1 MNNFKQISFNQ
12 NNLSDNLKIF
22 NPNSSNFIMK
32 KDNSNFSNLNTY
44 YILIKPDKTVQ
55 YTQDFN
61 IYLVDYNNNDIKN
74 RQLIGKVTAYQLNN
88 NNFVSFI
95 FSPIAN
101 GINLNAIQFEKNEK
115 NEENILNNV
124 SVSISIIYNQVLSN
138 ERWEHI
144 GVQGMPNNLIMVNN
158 ELFSLGKSGVLEI
171 GDEIKNNI
179 TKFAIIDH
187 GNNNILVDI
196 LYKEV

>member
-1 MNNFKQISFNQ
+1 MNDFKQRTFNK
-12 NNLSDNLKIF
+12 NNLNDNLELSF
-22 NPNSSNFIMK
+22 EVPNFIMK
-32 KDNSNFSNLNTY
+32 KDKSNFSNTVLY
-44 YILIKPDKTVQ
+44 YMLIKPDKTGQ

-74 RQLIGKVTAYQLNN
+74 RQLIGKVTAYQLSN

-95 FSPIAN
+95 FSPIADK
-101 GINLNAIQFEKNEK
+101 INLNAIQFEKNENNILNEK
-115 NEENILNNV
+115 NENNILNNV
-124 SVSISIIYNQVLSN
+124 SIATINNQVPSN
-138 ERWEHI
+138 EKWKQI
-144 GVQGMPNNLIMVNN
+144 GVQGLPNNLIMVNN

-196 LYKEV
+196 LY

>member
-12 NNLSDNLKIF
+12 NHLGSNLKIK
-22 NPNSSNFIMK
+22 I
-32 KDNSNFSNLNTY
+32 SNFSNLFVMQEDESNFSNTVLY
-44 YILIKPDKTVQ
+44 YILIKPDKTEQ

-101 GINLNAIQFEKNEK
+101 LNAIYFEQNEK
-115 NEENILNNV
+115 DILKNV
-124 SVSISIIYNQVLSN
+124 SIATINNQVPSN
-138 ERWEHI
+138 EKWKQI

-171 GDEIKNNI
+171 GDEIKNSI

-196 LYKEV
+196 LY

>member
-12 NNLSDNLKIF
+12 NHLGGNLKIS
-22 NPNSSNFIMK
+22 NPSNSNFIMQEN
-32 KDNSNFSNLNTY
+32 NSNFSNLVTY

-74 RQLIGKVTAYQLNN
+74 RQFIGKVTAYQLNN

-101 GINLNAIQFEKNEK
+101 GINLNAIQFEQNG
-115 NEENILNNV
+115 NDILKNV
-124 SVSISIIYNQVLSN
+124 SIATINNQVLSN

-144 GVQGMPNNLIMVNN
+144 GVQGIPNNLIMVNN

>member
-12 NNLSDNLKIF
+12 NHLSDLKIF
-22 NPNSSNFIMK
+22 KPSNSFNFVMRE
-32 KDNSNFSNLNTY
+32 DNSNFSNLDTY
-44 YILIKPDKTVQ
+44 YMLIKPNKTVQ

-61 IYLVDYNNNDIKN
+61 IYLVDYSNNDIKN

-88 NNFVSFI
+88 NDFVSFI
-95 FSPIAN
+95 FSPIADK
-101 GINLNAIQFEKNEK
+101 INLNAIQFGKNE
-115 NEENILNNV
+115 NNILDNI
-124 SVSISIIYNQVLSN
+124 SISIATINNQVPSN
-138 ERWEHI
+138 EKWKQI

-196 LYKEV
+196 LY

>member
-12 NNLSDNLKIF
+12 NHLSDNLKIF

-32 KDNSNFSNLNTY
+32 KDESNFSNLVTY

-55 YTQDFN
+55 YTYTQDFN

-101 GINLNAIQFEKNEK
+101 GINLNAIQFEKNE
-115 NEENILNNV
+115 NNILNNV
-124 SVSISIIYNQVLSN
+124 SIAIISTQVPSN

>member
-12 NNLSDNLKIF
+12 NNLNDNLKIF
-22 NPNSSNFIMK
+22 NPNSSNFIMQE
-32 KDNSNFSNLNTY
+32 DNSNFSNLNTY

-74 RQLIGKVTAYQLNN
+74 RQFIGKVTAYQLNN

-95 FSPIAN
+95 FSPITN
-101 GINLNAIQFEKNEK
+101 GINLNAIQFEKKEK
-115 NEENILNNV
+115 DILKNV
-124 SVSISIIYNQVLSN
+124 SIATINNQVLSN

-144 GVQGMPNNLIMVNN
+144 GIQGMPNNLIMVNN

>member
-12 NNLSDNLKIF
+12 NHLSDNLKIIF
-22 NPNSSNFIMK
+22 NSPNSPNFIMK
-32 KDNSNFSNLNTY
+32 EDNSNFSNLVTY

-115 NEENILNNV
+115 DILYNV
-124 SVSISIIYNQVLSN
+124 SIAIISTQVPSN

>member
-12 NNLSDNLKIF
+12 NHLNDNLELS
-22 NPNSSNFIMK
+22 NPNSSNFIMQEN
-32 KDNSNFSNLNTY
+32 NSNFSNLNTY
-44 YILIKPDKTVQ
+44 YILIKPDKTVH
-55 YTQDFN
+55 YNQDFN

-74 RQLIGKVTAYQLNN
+74 RQFIGKVTAYQLNN

-101 GINLNAIQFEKNEK
+101 LNAIQFEQNE
-115 NEENILNNV
+115 NNILNNV
-124 SVSISIIYNQVLSN
+124 SISIATINNQVPNN

-144 GVQGMPNNLIMVNN
+144 GVQGMPNNLVMVNN

>member
-12 NNLSDNLKIF
+12 NHLSDHLKIINF
-22 NPNSSNFIMK
+22 PNSSNFIMK
-32 KDNSNFSNLNTY
+32 EDKSNFSNLNTY
-44 YILIKPDKTVQ
+44 YILIKPYKTVQYQ

-61 IYLVDYNNNDIKN
+61 IYLVNYNKNDIKN

-101 GINLNAIQFEKNEK
+101 GINLNAIQFEKNE
-115 NEENILNNV
+115 NNILNNV
-124 SVSISIIYNQVLSN
+124 SIAIISTQVPSN

-171 GDEIKNNI
+171 GDEIKNSI

>member
-12 NNLSDNLKIF
+12 NNLSDNLNLKIS
-22 NPNSSNFIMK
+22 NSSSNFIMK
-32 KDNSNFSNLNTY
+32 EDESNFSNLNTY

-101 GINLNAIQFEKNEK
+101 GINLNAIQFEKNG
-115 NEENILNNV
+115 NNILDNV

-179 TKFAIIDH
+179 IKFAIIDQI
-187 GNNNILVDI
+187 GRASCRERV
-196 LYKEV
+196 

>member
-12 NNLSDNLKIF
+12 NHLNDNLKI
-22 NPNSSNFIMK
+22 SNFPKNSPNFVMK
-32 KDNSNFSNLNTY
+32 EDNSNFSNLVTY
-44 YILIKPDKTVQ
+44 YILIKPNKTVR

-74 RQLIGKVTAYQLNN
+74 RQFIGKVTAYQLNN

-95 FSPIAN
+95 FSPIADK
-101 GINLNAIQFEKNEK
+101 INLNAIQFEKNEK
-115 NEENILNNV
+115 DILKNV
-124 SVSISIIYNQVLSN
+124 SIATINNQVPSG

>member
-12 NNLSDNLKIF
+12 NHLSDNLKISNNF
-22 NPNSSNFIMK
+22 PNSNFIMK
-32 KDNSNFSNLNTY
+32 EDKSNFSNLFTY
-44 YILIKPDKTVQ
+44 YILIKPNKTVQ
-55 YTQDFN
+55 YTYTQDFN

-95 FSPIAN
+95 FSPITN
-101 GINLNAIQFEKNEK
+101 KINLNAIQFEKNE
-115 NEENILNNV
+115 NNITDNI
-124 SVSISIIYNQVLSN
+124 SISIINTKVVPSN

>member
-12 NNLSDNLKIF
+12 NHLSDNLKIS
-22 NPNSSNFIMK
+22 NSSNSSNYFIMK
-32 KDNSNFSNLNTY
+32 EDNSNFSNLNTY

-55 YTQDFN
+55 YQYTQDFN

-74 RQLIGKVTAYQLNN
+74 RQFIGKVTAYQLNN

-101 GINLNAIQFEKNEK
+101 GINFNAIQFEKK
-115 NEENILNNV
+115 EENILNNV
-124 SVSISIIYNQVLSN
+124 SISIISTQVPSN

>member
-12 NNLSDNLKIF
+12 NHLNDNLKI
-22 NPNSSNFIMK
+22 SNFPNNSPNFVMK
-32 KDNSNFSNLNTY
+32 EDNSNFSNLVTY
-44 YILIKPDKTVQ
+44 YILIKPNKTVR

-74 RQLIGKVTAYQLNN
+74 RQFIGKVTAYQLNN

-95 FSPIAN
+95 FSPIADK
-101 GINLNAIQFEKNEK
+101 INLNAIQFEKNEK
-115 NEENILNNV
+115 DILKNV
-124 SVSISIIYNQVLSN
+124 SIATINNQVPSG

>member
-12 NNLSDNLKIF
+12 NHLSDNLKIL
-22 NPNSSNFIMK
+22 NPSNSNFIMK
-32 KDNSNFSNLNTY
+32 EDNSNFSNLNTY
-44 YILIKPDKTVQ
+44 YILIKPDKTVH

-101 GINLNAIQFEKNEK
+101 LNAIQFEKNE
-115 NEENILNNV
+115 NNILNNV
-124 SVSISIIYNQVLSN
+124 SIAIISTQVPNN